1 MEEQA
6 AGREGRSTGSR
17 EKGIPSNLP
26 SPLLTDKAAKQ
37 ASEPWDILPCDT
49 EWGEGRE
56 IGT

>member
-1 MEEQA
+1 MGEQA
-6 AGREGRSTGSR
+6 AGRGGSSTGSR

-26 SPLLTDKAAKQ
+26 SPLPTDKAAKQ
-37 ASEPWDILPCDT
+37 ASEPQGILPCDT